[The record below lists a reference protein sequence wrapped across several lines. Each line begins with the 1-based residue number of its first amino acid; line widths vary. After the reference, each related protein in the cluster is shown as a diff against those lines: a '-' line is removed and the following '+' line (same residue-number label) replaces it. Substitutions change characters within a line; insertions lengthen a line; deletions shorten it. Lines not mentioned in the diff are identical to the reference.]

1 MAAPLKYGIDYFP
14 YDIDM
19 DNDDK
24 LSMIIAEF
32 GVKGELLWIKMLSY
46 TYKNEGYYFDF
57 KEDVLL
63 KFLRRYNYCGFNM
76 SFVKEVV
83 PRFIKWGLFDQSVY
97 DAFQILTSI
106 RIQKTWLDATRKR
119 IGCKIDSKFS
129 LLEVSSGIT
138 AEETPKKTEV
148 TDKEKEKKEK
158 EIKEDSIGATASPT
172 DKQGLIPSPLP
183 AVDETSKKKS
193 RANFIAPTLKQVE
206 EYMMKVKGDPGK
218 QNSWP
223 ESKCLNLAGKCYDHY
238 TANGWTQ
245 GKGKPIVDWE
255 AACRNFIRNE
265 VEGVFAN
272 STQNFPN
279 KDSNFPKQPKNL
291 PESPTNF
298 QTSRPVV
305 KELTEEDKA
314 KMEKSFL
321 NDAFTDFLKGKFNVQ
336 MMGIGVYES
345 LKLFKQVK
353 LSNADFSRILEKAK
367 EARLSYLKS
376 STDRNDIELLK
387 NYNPDTESE
396 KEKVNMIAKRYVV
409 SELFELFKSQGK
421 TELV

>member
-1 MAAPLKYGIDYFP
+1 MARPNKQNLQYFP
-14 YDIDM
+14 LDVNFFEDH
-19 DNDDK
+19 K
-24 LSMIIAEF
+24 VLMIEEEF
-32 GVKGELLWIKMLSY
+32 GVKGGYIAIRLMAMVYEQGYFLEWKDKQEISVAKRVGNNITSTLVMEVIKSC
-46 TYKNEGYYFDF
+46 
-57 KEDVLL
+57 L
-63 KFLRRYNYCGFNM
+63 KH
-76 SFVKEVV
+76 K
-83 PRFIKWGLFDQSVY
+83 LFDKSI
-97 DAFQILTSI
+97 FESNCILTSKG
-106 RIQKTWLDATRKR
+106 IQKRWYEVMERLRRKVV
-119 IGCKIDSKFS
+119 IDSAIW
-129 LLEVSSGIT
+129 LVSSEEIKINT
-138 AEETPKKTEV
+138 EETTLPAAFSTQ
-148 TDKEKEKKEK
+148 K
-158 EIKEDSIGATASPT
+158 EIKVNESKLKEESIGAIASPT
-172 DKQGLIPSPLP
+172 DKSDFIPPSLP
-183 AVDETSKKKS
+183 AKEETSKKKS
-193 RANFIAPTLKQVE
+193 RANFIAPNLKQVE

-218 QNSWP
+218 PNSWP

-272 STQNFPN
+272 AGSSVTKNEQSVPF
-279 KDSNFPKQPKNL
+279 KPK
-291 PESPTNF
+291 SVTNF
-298 QTSRPVV
+298 TSTVTPAA
-305 KELTEEDKA
+305 KIPTAEEKA

-321 NDAFTDFLKGKFNVQ
+321 NDAYTDFRNGKFNVQ

-353 LSNADFSRILEKAK
+353 LSNADFTRILEKAK

-421 TELV
+421 TIIVE

>member
-1 MAAPLKYGIDYFP
+1 M
-14 YDIDM
+14 
-19 DNDDK
+19 
-24 LSMIIAEF
+24 ER
-32 GVKGELLWIKMLSY
+32 
-46 TYKNEGYYFDF
+46 
-57 KEDVLL
+57 
-63 KFLRRYNYCGFNM
+63 LRR
-76 SFVKEVV
+76 KVV
-83 PRFIKWGLFDQSVY
+83 
-97 DAFQILTSI
+97 
-106 RIQKTWLDATRKR
+106 
-119 IGCKIDSKFS
+119 IDSAIW
-129 LLEVSSGIT
+129 LVSSEEIKINT
-138 AEETPKKTEV
+138 EETTPPAAFSTQ
-148 TDKEKEKKEK
+148 K
-158 EIKEDSIGATASPT
+158 EIKVNESKLKEESIGAIASPT
-172 DKQGLIPSPLP
+172 DKPDFIPASLP
-183 AVDETSKKKS
+183 AQEETSKKKS
-193 RANFIAPTLKQVE
+193 RANFIAPNLKQVE

-272 STQNFPN
+272 AGSTVTKNEQSVPF
-279 KDSNFPKQPKNL
+279 KPK
-291 PESPTNF
+291 SVTNF
-298 QTSRPVV
+298 TSTVMPAA
-305 KELTEEDKA
+305 KIPTAEEKA

-321 NDAFTDFLKGKFNVQ
+321 NDAYTDFRNGKFNVQ

-353 LSNADFSRILEKAK
+353 LSNADFTRILEKAK
-367 EARLSYLKS
+367 EVRLSYLKS

-421 TELV
+421 TIIVE

>member
-24 LSMIIAEF
+24 LSMIIGEF

-63 KFLRRYNYCGFNM
+63 KFLRRYSYCGFNM
-76 SFVKEVV
+76 SFIKEVV

-129 LLEVSSGIT
+129 LLEVSSGIP
-138 AEETPKKTEV
+138 AEETQKKAEV

-172 DKQGLIPSPLP
+172 DKPDLIPSSLP
-183 AVDETSKKKS
+183 VKDETSKKKS

-206 EYMMKVKGDPGK
+206 EYMMKVKGDASK
-218 QNSWP
+218 HNSWP
-223 ESKCLNLAGKCYDHY
+223 ESKCFNLAGKCYDHY

-272 STQNFPN
+272 STQNFP
-279 KDSNFPKQPKNL
+279 KQRQNL

-305 KELTEEDKA
+305 KEPTEEDKV

-321 NDAFTDFLKGKFNVQ
+321 NDAFTDFLNGKFNVK
-336 MMGIGVYES
+336 MMGIGTYES
-345 LKLFKQVK
+345 LKKFNLVK
-353 LSNADFSRILEKAK
+353 LTKGDVSRIFDKAK
-367 EARLSYLKS
+367 DERLHYLKN
-376 STDRNDIELLK
+376 STDRNDVELMK
-387 NYNPDTESE
+387 NYSSETESE
-396 KEKVNMIAKRYVV
+396 MNQIKMNAKRLAVM
-409 SELFELFKSQGK
+409 ELFELFKSQGK
-421 TELV
+421 TVLA